1 MKWKMKAT
9 KMKELPD
16 NMNLKHI
23 LSLVIKI
30 NALSNTAYQTSR
42 GDRRVFPTW
51 NVQQRSGKM
60 AYIHVHRVGMVDGQ
74 KRRYSQSWESA
85 AHGHSPVITPWLLQL
100 PGVSQY
106 LGSPVFSEL
115 KKKYIPEQTK
125 RTAPLPWAVLARDCL
140 PAVLLHVCPCSTC
153 SLGHSQ
159 ILARPWRTV
168 LMFIDAE
175 WIQFPIQAICP

>member
-60 AYIHVHRVGMVDGQ
+60 AYLHVHRVGMVDGQ
-74 KRRYSQSWESA
+74 KRRYSQSRESA

-106 LGSPVFSEL
+106 LGSSVFSEL
-115 KKKYIPEQTK
+115 KKKIFLSKLKGQLLCLGQSLPQT
-125 RTAPLPWAVLARDCL
+125 AFLQYYCMFVLAL
-140 PAVLLHVCPCSTC
+140 HAVWGTLRYWLDHEG
-153 SLGHSQ
+153 L
-159 ILARPWRTV
+159 
-168 LMFIDAE
+168 F
-175 WIQFPIQAICP
+175 